1 MNMKRLLTGRD
12 FGPMR
17 RVPHEEGHYLHRE
30 VLSHYTLMRHEA
42 KKSGIDLKLVSSWR
56 SYEKQLS
63 IWNRKAQGQ
72 LPLRG
77 VEGQI
82 LEVQELS
89 PEEIW
94 DTILIWSALPGS
106 SRHHWGTDFD
116 LYDANAMD
124 LSEVELIPSEYELG
138 GPMSR
143 LGLWLK
149 EYLSSPQNPG
159 FYRPYDAEG
168 QPSGYQNEP
177 WHLSFGPLSDYFMRE
192 FKIEFLEEALNL
204 EAPITWPENSHKL
217 REFFRNF
224 VLEVSQPNLQ
234 TQSTQTTR
242 SAQLMSSSKSSLQSE
257 SYGQSTNGLDLNY
270 FTSPHFKVGDNLLI
284 LAAQHGDETEAVQI
298 IQRALQ
304 QIRPSNL
311 HEFHP
316 QIILAT
322 PVNPDGT
329 LLGQRAN
336 ARGVDL
342 NRNFP
347 THNWSSDLV
356 ELKANEDVERAPALS
371 PGSGPA
377 SEVETQALMGLI
389 QKFKPQAIL
398 SIHSALACIDE
409 DLSAESPTHPISKW
423 LEQLTGL
430 EVTRDIGYPTPGSM
444 GSWCK
449 EQKIPLITLELE
461 ALPREELYQR
471 WVPIFTQ
478 LLSSKGAPSWS

>member
-17 RVPHEEGHYLHRE
+17 MVPHESGHFLHRE

-42 KKSGIDLKLVSSWR
+42 QKSGIDLRLVSSWR

-72 LPLRG
+72 LPLRNI
-77 VEGQI
+77 EGQI
-82 LEVQELS
+82 LEIQEMN
-89 PEEIW
+89 PKEIW
-94 DTILIWSALPGS
+94 ETILIWSALPGS

-116 LYDANAMD
+116 VFDANAMD
-124 LSEVELIPSEYELG
+124 LSEVELIPSEYQPE
-138 GPMSR
+138 GPMAQ
-143 LGLWLK
+143 LGQWLQ
-149 EYLSSPQNPG
+149 EYLRSPQNPG

-177 WHLSFGPLSDYFMRE
+177 WHLSFGPLSDYLMKE
-192 FKIEFLEEALNL
+192 FKIEYLEEALNL
-204 EAPITWPENSHKL
+204 DAPLTWPESSHKL
-217 REFFRNF
+217 PDFFQNF
-224 VLEVSQPNLQ
+224 VLEVSRPAPV
-234 TQSTQTTR
+234 TPSI
-242 SAQLMSSSKSSLQSE
+242 QLMSSNTSHLQRK
-257 SYGQSTNGLDLNY
+257 SYGQSIQGQDLNY
-270 FTSPHFKVGDNLLI
+270 YTSPDFTADNNLLI
-284 LAAQHGDETEAVQI
+284 LAGQHGDETEAVQI
-298 IQRALQ
+298 IQRSLQ
-304 QIRPSNL
+304 EIHQSKF

-316 QIILAT
+316 HIVLAT
-322 PVNPDGT
+322 PVNPDG
-329 LLGQRAN
+329 LILGQRAN

-347 THNWSSDLV
+347 TQNWSPDLV

-371 PGSGPA
+371 PGASPA

-389 QKFKPQAIL
+389 HKFQPQAIL

-409 DLSAESPTHPISKW
+409 DLPAQSPIHPISSW
-423 LEQLTGL
+423 LEELTGL

-449 EQKIPLITLELE
+449 EQGIPLITLELE
-461 ALPREELYQR
+461 AFPREELYQR